1 MPRKLKRLAAHAAST
16 GRKAFDPSRVR
27 RQQQLL
33 LYGGGVAV
41 TLFILVCAALVVR
54 LDVQDY
60 RSQARAT
67 FLQREVRF
75 FAALQTIDRL
85 LATYGDMAEQS
96 WNRAVRPSAALL
108 RTFSADNGR
117 LIVRAASGVECAFML
132 AGIRADRPAESYAR
146 YLGAV
151 LAQVGTNSRIRP
163 QAAGDDPAGGYLL
176 GLDSPFL
183 GVMGPRLVARALLLP
198 PDTDVT
204 TLIPALMP
212 TGEAKQKPGMDG
224 RTFSLDRRFDPVAG
238 RTVLRFAR
246 RLDDATGRPFGWL
259 VFNGMFS
266 LDDAMSPRSDDE
278 DIAVVDTDRNV
289 VFGRLRDPAL
299 VGHALS
305 GPRDPSGERAIVH
318 RIGTRFVISNRL
330 SDTGL
335 VMITSFSWRSVMKAT
350 IVGVSVTLGAALF
363 GIILLWSAIVVFDR
377 RALRPANRR
386 AIRLIESEAFNRTLI
401 RHAPAGLLL
410 LSLADGETVVR
421 NDAVLAYNSG
431 VLGLPIGKRIWHAY
445 RERHA
450 DAGDRRRVMQQE
462 LAVDRE
468 DHGTAYLAAHVVR
481 TKFRGVDVLLCTLT
495 DVTAR
500 KLTEDK
506 LRDAREAAE
515 SANRAKS
522 TFLATMSHEIRT
534 PLNAI
539 IGNLELM
546 ARASL
551 PSPERR
557 RLKTIVSSSD
567 ALLRVIND
575 VLDLS
580 KAESNQMVL
589 ECIPFDLRDLLR
601 DVAAI
606 FRPVADAKHL
616 TLDCRM
622 AADLADGYLGDPTRL
637 RQLVSNLVGNAIKF
651 TKRGGVTIDA
661 RVTTDATGARRV
673 AIAVRDTGIG
683 IPEDSMPTLFD
694 IYIQTDASIYRR
706 FGGTGLGLPL
716 CKRIVT
722 LMGGELKV
730 DSRLGEGATF
740 TVVLPLADAP
750 RGWQAD
756 APDLAA
762 FADAARGNGSTYE
775 SDEDANET
783 AGAET
788 DASAEDDDEPL
799 SVLVAEDHPASRA
812 LLRDQ
817 LDALRYDATI
827 VSDGVEAM
835 RAFFEHSF
843 DVVLTDLG
851 MPKLDGFAL
860 ANFLREQRATV
871 PVIAMTAHA
880 TDEDRRRCEQAG
892 AVEVVLKPLS
902 IDALEAVLR
911 RHGGRRVAASG
922 AAKASAHD
930 GPPVVTD
937 EMRQTL
943 HAETLRSLAVIEQ
956 ALSENEIESIKIEL
970 HSMRGGFAM
979 AGDVEARDACA
990 RAEGALAKGGIEAMK
1005 AAWPAFE
1012 ARIEY
1017 ALERLSGS
1025 GPRESP
1031 ESI

>member
-1 MPRKLKRLAAHAAST
+1 MPEKLKRLVAHAAAA
-16 GRKAFDPSRVR
+16 GRKPFDPERVR
-27 RQQQLL
+27 RQQQSL
-33 LYGGGVAV
+33 LYGGGAAITV
-41 TLFILVCAALVVR
+41 FILVCAALVVR
-54 LDVQDY
+54 LEVLDY
-60 RSQARAT
+60 FTQVRAAFLKREAELHAELHSTKLLLGQYVNQSQALWRADT
-67 FLQREVRF
+67 QASPDVMRE
-75 FAALQTIDRL
+75 FAAGQGKIVRYRFGRAAAVGLANLSPEHPARL
-85 LATYGDMAEQS
+85 YSPYLA
-96 WNRAVRPSAALL
+96 
-108 RTFSADNGR
+108 
-117 LIVRAASGVECAFML
+117 LIVRQFDAIATQVPVDVGLSGYLISLYGDLLGVFDPILVDRAL
-132 AGIRADRPAESYAR
+132 A
-146 YLGAV
+146 L
-151 LAQVGTNSRIRP
+151 
-163 QAAGDDPAGGYLL
+163 PAGHSLEILIGELLPSSARIVTQTPGMTGQDGIVLESRVDPLL
-176 GLDSPFL
+176 G
-183 GVMGPRLVARALLLP
+183 
-198 PDTDVT
+198 
-204 TLIPALMP
+204 
-212 TGEAKQKPGMDG
+212 
-224 RTFSLDRRFDPVAG
+224 RR
-238 RTVLRFAR
+238 VLRFVRLVYDADGKPVAWAVINGRAR
-246 RLDDATGRPFGWL
+246 IDDMLASRAIDETYALIGSGGNVLAGAQPDGKLIAKALD
-259 VFNGMFS
+259 
-266 LDDAMSPRSDDE
+266 
-278 DIAVVDTDRNV
+278 
-289 VFGRLRDPAL
+289 
-299 VGHALS
+299 HA
-305 GPRDPSGERAIVH
+305 REPSGEHVTAH
-318 RIGTRFVISNRL
+318 RVGARFVV
-330 SDTGL
+330 SDRMPESDL
-335 VMITSFSWRSVMKAT
+335 VLMGTFSWRSIVAAIAVPAGAT
-350 IVGVSVTLGAALF
+350 AGTALVA
-363 GIILLWSAIVVFDR
+363 IALLWLAIMLFDR

-386 AIRLIESEAFNRTLI
+386 AMRLIESEALNRTLI
-401 RHAPAGLLL
+401 RAAPTGIML
-410 LSLADGETVVR
+410 LSLADGETMVS
-421 NDAVLAYNSG
+421 NDAMREYEQAASEPPL
-431 VLGLPIGKRIWHAY
+431 GKRIWQAY
-445 RERHA
+445 RDSARGPGA
-450 DAGDRRRVMQQE
+450 PRVMTHE
-462 LAVDRE
+462 LAVE
-468 DHGTAYLAAHVVR
+468 LADHGSTYLAANVVR
-481 TKFRGVDVLLCTLT
+481 TRYRGVDVLLCTLL

-500 KLTEDK
+500 KRTELK
-506 LRDAREAAE
+506 LHEAREAAE
-515 SANRAKS
+515 DANRAKS

-551 PSPERR
+551 PSSERR
-557 RLKTIVSSSD
+557 RLKTIASSSD

-661 RVTTDATGARRV
+661 RVTTDAAGARRV

-683 IPEDSMPTLFD
+683 IPEDALPNLFD
-694 IYIQTDASIYRR
+694 VYMQADPSIYRR

-730 DSRLGEGATF
+730 DSRLGEGTTF
-740 TVVLPLADAP
+740 TAALPLADAP

-756 APDLAA
+756 APDLVA
-762 FADAARGNGSTYE
+762 FADAARGNGSTFE
-775 SDEDANET
+775 SDEEASET

-835 RAFFEHSF
+835 RAFFEHPF

-860 ANFLREQRATV
+860 ANFLREQGATV

-922 AAKASAHD
+922 AAKAPAHD

-1005 AAWPAFE
+1005 AAWSAFE

-1025 GPRESP
+1025 GPHESP

>member
-1 MPRKLKRLAAHAAST
+1 MPEKLKRLVAHAAAA
-16 GRKAFDPSRVR
+16 GRKPFDPDRVR
-27 RQQQLL
+27 RQQQSL
-33 LYGGGVAV
+33 LYGGGAAITV
-41 TLFILVCAALVVR
+41 FILVCAALVVR
-54 LDVQDY
+54 LEVLDY
-60 RSQARAT
+60 FTQVRAAFLKREAELHAELHSTKLLLGQYVSQSQALWRADT
-67 FLQREVRF
+67 QASPEVMRE
-75 FAALQTIDRL
+75 FAAGQGKIVRYRFGRAAAVGLANLSPENPARL
-85 LATYGDMAEQS
+85 YSPYLA
-96 WNRAVRPSAALL
+96 
-108 RTFSADNGR
+108 
-117 LIVRAASGVECAFML
+117 LIVRQFDAIATQVPVDVGLSGYLISLYGDLLGVFDPILVDRAL
-132 AGIRADRPAESYAR
+132 A
-146 YLGAV
+146 L
-151 LAQVGTNSRIRP
+151 
-163 QAAGDDPAGGYLL
+163 PAGHSLEILIGELLPSSARIATQTPGMTGQDGIVLESRVDPLL
-176 GLDSPFL
+176 G
-183 GVMGPRLVARALLLP
+183 
-198 PDTDVT
+198 
-204 TLIPALMP
+204 
-212 TGEAKQKPGMDG
+212 
-224 RTFSLDRRFDPVAG
+224 RR
-238 RTVLRFAR
+238 VLRFVRLVYDADGKPVAWAVINGRAR
-246 RLDDATGRPFGWL
+246 IDDMLASRAIDETYALIGSGGNVLAGAQPDGKLIAKALD
-259 VFNGMFS
+259 
-266 LDDAMSPRSDDE
+266 
-278 DIAVVDTDRNV
+278 
-289 VFGRLRDPAL
+289 
-299 VGHALS
+299 HA
-305 GPRDPSGERAIVH
+305 REPSGEHVTAH
-318 RIGTRFVISNRL
+318 RVGARFVV
-330 SDTGL
+330 SDRMPESDL
-335 VMITSFSWRSVMKAT
+335 VLMGTFSWRSIVAAIAVPAGAT
-350 IVGVSVTLGAALF
+350 AVTALVA
-363 GIILLWSAIVVFDR
+363 IALLWLAIMLFDR

-386 AIRLIESEAFNRTLI
+386 AMRLIESEALNRTLI
-401 RHAPAGLLL
+401 RAAPTGIML
-410 LSLADGETVVR
+410 LSLADGETMVS
-421 NDAVLAYNSG
+421 NDTMREYEQAASEPPL
-431 VLGLPIGKRIWHAY
+431 GKRIWQAY
-445 RERHA
+445 RDSARGPGA
-450 DAGDRRRVMQQE
+450 PRVMTHE
-462 LAVDRE
+462 LAVE
-468 DHGTAYLAAHVVR
+468 LADHGSTYLAANVVR
-481 TKFRGVDVLLCTLT
+481 TRYRGVDVLLCTLL

-500 KLTEDK
+500 KRTELK
-506 LRDAREAAE
+506 LREAREAAE
-515 SANRAKS
+515 DANRAKS

-551 PSPERR
+551 PSSERR
-557 RLKTIVSSSD
+557 RLKTIASSSD

-601 DVAAI
+601 NVAAI
-606 FRPVADAKHL
+606 FRPVADARHL

-661 RVTTDATGARRV
+661 RVTTDAAGARRV

-683 IPEDSMPTLFD
+683 IPEDALPNLFD
-694 IYIQTDASIYRR
+694 VYMQADPSIYRR

-730 DSRLGEGATF
+730 DSRLGEGTTF
-740 TVVLPLADAP
+740 TAALPLADAP

-756 APDLAA
+756 APDLVA
-762 FADAARGNGSTYE
+762 FADAARGNGSTFE
-775 SDEDANET
+775 SDEEANET
-783 AGAET
+783 ARAET

-835 RAFFEHSF
+835 RAFFEHPF

-860 ANFLREQRATV
+860 ANFLREQGATV

-922 AAKASAHD
+922 AAKAPAHD

-1012 ARIEY
+1012 ERIEY

-1025 GPRESP
+1025 GPHESP